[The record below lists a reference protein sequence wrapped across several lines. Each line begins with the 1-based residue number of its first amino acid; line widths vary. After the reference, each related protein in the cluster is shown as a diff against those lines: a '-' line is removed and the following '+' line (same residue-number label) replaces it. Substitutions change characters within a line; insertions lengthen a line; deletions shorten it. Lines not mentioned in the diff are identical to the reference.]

1 MALFG
6 IFGSRPDVKIFFNSL
21 NKDTMNLVDEFYD
34 ENACFQDPV
43 VRYTDRRQIKN
54 YYAHLYNDLE
64 SIRFEFSDEIKQGDT
79 EALVWKMILKTKS
92 LNAGK
97 PVVVD
102 GISYLKF
109 GGREGKVIYH
119 RDYFDMGA
127 FIYEYIPVL
136 GQAIRLIKKRLSQHE

>member
-34 ENACFQDPV
+34 ENAGFQDPV
-43 VRYTDRRQIKN
+43 VCYTERKQIKN

-64 SIRFEFSDEIKQGDT
+64 SIHFEFLDEIKQGDS
-79 EALVWKMILKTKS
+79 EALVWKMIVQTKN

-97 PVVVD
+97 PVVVH
-102 GISYLKF
+102 GISQLKF

-136 GQAIRLIKKRLSQHE
+136 GQVIKMVKRKLFSHE

>member
-1 MALFG
+1 MALFD
-6 IFGSRPDVKIFFNSL
+6 IFGSRPDVKKFFSDL
-21 NKDTMNLVDEFYD
+21 NKDTMHLVDEFYD

-43 VRYTDRRQIKN
+43 ARITERKQIKN

-79 EALVWKMILKTKS
+79 EALAWKMILKTKS

-102 GISYLKF
+102 GISHIKF

-127 FIYEYIPVL
+127 FVYEYIPVL
-136 GQAIRLIKKRLSQHE
+136 GQVIKMVKRKLSAHE